1 MAGDTTELTID
12 GPDGSDTLTVP
23 DGLVDLLSEADESA
37 AEVVGDLALFGM
49 AQRVHAAVHHA
60 EGDVDEALEA
70 AEGTTMSL
78 FEERFGVTYGEATG
92 HSH

>member
-1 MAGDTTELTID
+1 MAEDTTELTID
-12 GPDGSDTLTVP
+12 GPDGSDTLTIP
-23 DGLVDLLSEADESA
+23 DGLVDLLREDEEPA
-37 AEVVGDLALFGM
+37 AAIVGDVALFGL

-60 EGDVDEALEA
+60 EGDVNEELEA
-70 AEGTTMSL
+70 AEETTMSL